1 MNIISSRGC
10 PMSCNY
16 CYHLFGRSSYRFRSV
31 QNVVDEIEILVDR
44 YGVDFIGFVDDNM
57 MASEKRIVEFCD
69 TMEKKKFPITW
80 GCHGRVASAKPAVL
94 DRMAE
99 VGCVWIGYGIES
111 GSQKILDAM
120 NKKAKVEQAKTA
132 IKNTIKAGIYPNTTF
147 IFGFPGETIETIQE
161 TVNFKNELEIE
172 CGSFFATPYPCTPLY
187 EQIRDRIKDE
197 EAFIS
202 RLGNASEFAINL
214 TDFDDETLFELKSA
228 MDGNRDVL

>member
-1 MNIISSRGC
+1 
-10 PMSCNY
+10 
-16 CYHLFGRSSYRFRSV
+16 
-31 QNVVDEIEILVDR
+31 
-44 YGVDFIGFVDDNM
+44 M

-132 IKNTIKAGIYPNTTF
+132 IKNTIKAGIYPNTTL